1 LSLLSGFEK
10 MVLLTEEVFREK
22 DFKAMLFNINEAPLQ
37 STVRDPSLP
46 YIRLKQQKEKR
57 KNTTKHQGT

>member
-1 LSLLSGFEK
+1 

-22 DFKAMLFNINEAPLQ
+22 DFKAMLFNIKEAPLQ
-37 STVRDPSLP
+37 STGRDPSFP